1 MSDENHNVEVKEEK
15 CNCFCHSKGFRK
27 FLVIA
32 LGSFVGVFC
41 ALSLFAALHKP
52 PMMVPP
58 CPCGCQQ
65 MVRPFYGPQFD
76 RGDFKKFHKHHMRH
90 MDKAGIPDRPM
101 PRRGMEGPG
110 PVQPPVQR

>member
-76 RGDFKKFHKHHMRH
+76 RGDF
-90 MDKAGIPDRPM
+90 
-101 PRRGMEGPG
+101 RRRCGEDDWNCDETDSRKNGKSENIL
-110 PVQPPVQR
+110 